1 MKIVGETWVTTDKVV
16 QEKKTKNTVKQTIK
30 RNIQRHLVLECGH
43 TVDFVRFAGAVPTT
57 YTQCH
62 VCEVWPRIDAHM
74 AAPNP

>member
-43 TVDFVRFAGAVPTT
+43 TVD
-57 YTQCH
+57 
-62 VCEVWPRIDAHM
+62 
-74 AAPNP
+74 